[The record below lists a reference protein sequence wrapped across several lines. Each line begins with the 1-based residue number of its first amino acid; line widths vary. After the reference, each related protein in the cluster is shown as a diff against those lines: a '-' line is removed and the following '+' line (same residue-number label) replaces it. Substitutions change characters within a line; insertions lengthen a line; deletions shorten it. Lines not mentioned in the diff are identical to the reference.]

1 MRYSTEKETRISHQL
16 KSMGINS
23 AADLSYEN
31 LCEVFN
37 IDIQYHEGQ
46 SKCIFEDDYALF
58 LLDSRLSYYEQR
70 RVFFHELSHY
80 FCHSGNQKHLPK
92 PLLSLQE
99 EQASYISLY
108 IAMPRHIFEPELL
121 KHQSVAALQEI
132 FELPETMIVDRC
144 NSLKRQRRRA
154 VIQTRIAYKNSQNRR
169 KSLQPENIYDG
180 TKEMLRQLASQVGE
194 ESMSY
199 EVRRLL

>member
-23 AADLSYEN
+23 AADLSFEN

-46 SKCIFEDDYALF
+46 SKCIFEDNYALF
-58 LLDSRLSYYEQR
+58 LLDSRLTYYEQR
-70 RVFFHELSHY
+70 RVFFHELAHY

-92 PLLSLQE
+92 TLLSLQE
-99 EQASYISLY
+99 EQASFISLY

-132 FELPETMIVDRC
+132 FELPENMIVDRC
-144 NSLKRQRRRA
+144 NSIKRQRRRA
-154 VIQTRIAYKNSQNRR
+154 VIQTRIAFKNSQNRR